1 MTQSFSG
8 KTIAITGAAG
18 GVGQWLCRFFGEA
31 GAIIAALDL
40 NEKVKDLPASL
51 GKDGIK
57 AKAEVADISNADAVA
72 AAFKSFGDVH
82 ILINNAGVS
91 HYPTLAKTSPAGWD
105 EDMAANL
112 SGAYACAHAVL
123 PQMVARK
130 SGNIVNVGSVNGLG
144 ALGDPAYS
152 AAKAGMISLT
162 RSIAQEYGRYGIR
175 ANIVLPGTIR
185 TPIWDR
191 RIARDPNVL
200 KTLERWYPLGR
211 IVEPYEVARV
221 IAFLASDDAS
231 AVTGAAIPVDC
242 GLTSGNIVMTR
253 ELILE

>member
-1 MTQSFSG
+1 MTQSFAG

-31 GAIIAALDL
+31 GATIAALDL
-40 NEKVKDLPASL
+40 SEKVRDLPASL
-51 GKDGIK
+51 GKDGITV
-57 AKAEVADISNADAVA
+57 KAEVADISNADAVA

-91 HYPTLAKTSPAGWD
+91 HYPTLAKTSPAAWD
-105 EDMAANL
+105 QDMAANL

-185 TPIWDR
+185 TPIWDH

-242 GLTSGNIVMTR
+242 GLTSGNVVMTR